1 MSGHDERAGFV
12 DALGDILASWHLP
25 RATGRI
31 YGALLLRDAPATFDE
46 LRAEL
51 GLSAGAVST
60 GVRGLVSWGL
70 ARTIPQ
76 PGSRR
81 LLIEAAGGFEQLLAA
96 SHERTR
102 AFIAVLRSGARL
114 VDGDAAAARLDDVSG
129 LFEAYVDAGERMLEA
144 RRGAETAAG
153 RPEIP
158 LVE

>member
-1 MSGHDERAGFV
+1 MTGDAVTGEDERARFI
-12 DALGDILASWHLP
+12 DALGDILASWRLP

-31 YGALLLRDAPATFDE
+31 YGALLLRDTPATFDE
-46 LRAEL
+46 LRDEL

-60 GVRGLVSWGL
+60 GVRELVSWGL
-70 ARTIPQ
+70 ATTIPH

-102 AFIAVLRSGARL
+102 AFIDVLRSGARL
-114 VDGDAAAARLDDVSG
+114 VVGETAGARLDDVSG

-144 RRGAETAAG
+144 RRSGTAAG
-153 RPEIP
+153 
-158 LVE
+158 